1 MSSSSVSPPPPSD
14 KPQRIDPI
22 LRNTLRYTISP
33 REYQLLHQY
42 LLSRAPAV
50 KKRTIHPRHYDAIS
64 KGPDDPSV
72 AAVRASLRLALVTFS
87 GLKTWD
93 LIKTKIM
100 ARGTVQR

>member
-1 MSSSSVSPPPPSD
+1 MSSSSASPAPPSD
-14 KPQRIDPI
+14 SPQRIDPI
-22 LRNTLRYTISP
+22 LRNALRYTISP

-50 KKRTIHPRHYDAIS
+50 KKRTIHPRRYDAIS
-64 KGPDDPSV
+64 KGSDDHSV

-93 LIKTKIM
+93 LIKSNFLSQGK
-100 ARGTVQR
+100 VQR